1 MLSLADTSQ
10 YYQLLLSQGFGMG
23 IGGGLILIPAISVQA
38 HHWQKRRALAMGI
51 CFTGEFRHLFLLL
64 LIEL

>member
-23 IGGGLILIPAISVQA
+23 IGGGLILVPAISVQA

-51 CFTGEFRHLFLLL
+51 TFTGTPLLFPLFCP
-64 LIEL
+64 